1 MVLANGCMCCSAGGP
16 GDELERCLAKL
27 VDLLRDGRFD
37 YVVIETSG
45 MADPG
50 PLVAT
55 LFSSRMA
62 RSRYTLDAVVTVVDA
77 KNILWHLGAEQCAA
91 AAAAAPEAPSTWW
104 PLASRPRTVEA
115 QQQLAAAD
123 IILLNKCDLVSPRH
137 LAGVR
142 AVLRKL
148 NACADIKPTTHSD
161 IPCEEILGVS
171 AFDLDTVAH
180 VGLPTPQPAGVT
192 ADEGGHSHSRPHTH
206 AHDHTDTITSAT
218 LFTPHPHAT
227 LSVPA
232 VMKWLQHLLRERWA
246 SLYRVKGILPVRHP
260 DTGAAVAFV
269 VQGVHAELYGE
280 YVEVGA
286 EGTAEGGSA
295 PPQGGQVGEWL
306 PDTHPPGT
314 DPDTAG
320 VHRHDAGRG
329 RIPCL
334 VLIGRDLDAST
345 VAQLQAGLEACLEVP
360 VEEGGDAG
368 AEAGGLHKRR

>member
-1 MVLANGCMCCSAGGP
+1 RCRASRISSLTAELAASGSAADQEDAKASDDKASTLSISAKAPKRTPVTIITGFLGSGKTTLVNHILANREGHGLKVVVIENEFGSISVDHKLLKNAKDERGDGVMVLANGCMCCSAGGP

-180 VGLPTPQPAGVT
+180 VGLPTPQPAGAT

-232 VMKWLQHLLRERWA
+232 VMKWLQHLLRER
-246 SLYRVKGILPVRHP
+246 
-260 DTGAAVAFV
+260 
-269 VQGVHAELYGE
+269 
-280 YVEVGA
+280 
-286 EGTAEGGSA
+286 
-295 PPQGGQVGEWL
+295 
-306 PDTHPPGT
+306 
-314 DPDTAG
+314 
-320 VHRHDAGRG
+320 
-329 RIPCL
+329 
-334 VLIGRDLDAST
+334 
-345 VAQLQAGLEACLEVP
+345 
-360 VEEGGDAG
+360 
-368 AEAGGLHKRR
+368 